1 MSDKDMTRGKNI
13 CKQLKAVRRRIAEEN
28 EIPLEIK
35 ECTYQG
41 PCRGT
46 CPRCEAEVR
55 YLERE
60 LEKRI
65 RLGRVATVAGVALGL
80 ASCGGGKQDAPVE
93 SGDVICTGEPIEET
107 DTAKHIADTA
117 KPVWRDPDSDSL
129 LDINV
134 GDIEVMSLDDTLPD
148 SDAYYEEGE
157 VSVEP
162 LYGMIAE
169 VDPEFPGGME
179 ALYKYI
185 ADNLKYPQLAL
196 ENNIQGKVFVTF
208 FVEKDGSVSNV
219 RILRD
224 IGGGCGKEAKRVVE
238 SMPKWIPGK
247 QSGKVVRTQYNLPIN
262 FVRPADYQPL
272 LEGAAP
278 VHIYEDHS
286 KDIRAD
292 EVVDPH
298 APTQQMEVEGVKVKV
313 K

>member
-60 LEKRI
+60 LENRI

-80 ASCGGGKQDAPVE
+80 ASCGGGKQGAPVE
-93 SGDVICTGEPIEET
+93 PGDVIYTGEPIEET

-134 GDIEVMSLDDTLPD
+134 GDIEVMNLDDTLPNSYAD
-148 SDAYYEEGE
+148 IEEGE
-157 VSVEP
+157 VSIQP
-162 LYGMIAE
+162 FAE
-169 VDPEFPGGME
+169 VDPEFPGGLE
-179 ALYKYI
+179 ALYKFI
-185 ADNLKYPQLAL
+185 TDNLNYPQLAL
-196 ENNIQGKVFVTF
+196 ENAIQGKVYVTF

-247 QSGKVVRTQYNLPIN
+247 QGGQVVRTQFNLPIN
-262 FVRPADYQPL
+262 FVLPEDRPRVIEGMAPAVGMPADSAQHEIIGPN
-272 LEGAAP
+272 AP
-278 VHIYEDHS
+278 
-286 KDIRAD
+286 A
-292 EVVDPH
+292 
-298 APTQQMEVEGVKVKV
+298 QQMEVEGVKLIVR
-313 K
+313 

>member
-1 MSDKDMTRGKNI
+1 MSNRGKNI
-13 CKQLKAVRRRIAEEN
+13 CNELKKVRRRIADEN
-28 EIPLEIK
+28 DIPLEIK

-117 KPVWRDPDSDSL
+117 KPVWREPDKSI
-129 LDINV
+129 LDIV
-134 GDIEVMSLDDTLPD
+134 AGDIEVIDLDDTLPD
-148 SDAYYEEGE
+148 SYADIEEGE
-157 VSVEP
+157 ATVEP
-162 LYGMIAE
+162 LFGIAE
-169 VDPEFPGGME
+169 VDPEFPGGLE
-179 ALYKYI
+179 ALYKFI
-185 ADNLKYPQLAL
+185 TDNLKYPQLAL
-196 ENNIQGKVFVTF
+196 ENAIQGKVYITF

-224 IGGGCGKEAKRVVE
+224 IGGGCGLAAKRVVE
-238 SMPKWIPGK
+238 SLPKWIPGR
-247 QSGKVVRTQYNLPIN
+247 QSGQVVRTQFNLPIN
-262 FVRPADYQPL
+262 FVLPEDRPRVIEGMAPAVGMPADSAQHEIIGPN
-272 LEGAAP
+272 AP
-278 VHIYEDHS
+278 
-286 KDIRAD
+286 A
-292 EVVDPH
+292 
-298 APTQQMEVEGVKVKV
+298 QQMEVEGVKLIVR
-313 K
+313 

>member
-28 EIPLEIK
+28 DIPLEIK

-93 SGDVICTGEPIEET
+93 SGDVICTGEPIVET

-134 GDIEVMSLDDTLPD
+134 GDIEVMNLDDTLPD
-148 SDAYYEEGE
+148 SYADIEEGE
-157 VSVEP
+157 ASIQP
-162 LYGMIAE
+162 FAE
-169 VDPEFPGGME
+169 VDPEFPGGLE
-179 ALYKYI
+179 ALYKFI
-185 ADNLKYPQLAL
+185 ADNLNYPQLAL
-196 ENNIQGKVFVTF
+196 ENAIQGKVYVTF

-224 IGGGCGKEAKRVVE
+224 IGGGCGLEAKRVVE
-238 SMPKWIPGK
+238 SMPKWIPGR
-247 QSGKVVRTQYNLPIN
+247 QSGVVVRTQFNLPIN
-262 FVRPADYQPL
+262 FVLPEDRPRVIEGMAPAVGMPADSAQHEIIGPN
-272 LEGAAP
+272 AP
-278 VHIYEDHS
+278 
-286 KDIRAD
+286 A
-292 EVVDPH
+292 
-298 APTQQMEVEGVKVKV
+298 QQMEVEGVKLIVR
-313 K
+313 

>member
-1 MSDKDMTRGKNI
+1 MYRGRSI
-13 CKQLKAVRRRIAEEN
+13 CNQLKVVRRKIAEEN
-28 EIPLEIK
+28 DIPLEIK
-35 ECTYQG
+35 ECTYEG

-55 YLERE
+55 YLENA
-60 LEKRI
+60 LAS
-65 RLGRVATVAGVALGL
+65 RLRMGKVATVAGVALGL
-80 ASCGGGKQDAPVE
+80 ASCGGNSSKSDT
-93 SGDVICTGEPIEET
+93 SDVVYTGEPLPPIEDI
-107 DTAKHIADTA
+107 DTAKHLADTA
-117 KPVWRDPDSDSL
+117 KPIWRDPDSDSL

-224 IGGGCGKEAKRVVE
+224 IGGGCGLEAKRVVE

-272 LEGAAP
+272 LEGSAP

-292 EVVDPH
+292 EVVDPN
-298 APTQQMEVEGVKVKV
+298 APTQQMEIEGVKVKV